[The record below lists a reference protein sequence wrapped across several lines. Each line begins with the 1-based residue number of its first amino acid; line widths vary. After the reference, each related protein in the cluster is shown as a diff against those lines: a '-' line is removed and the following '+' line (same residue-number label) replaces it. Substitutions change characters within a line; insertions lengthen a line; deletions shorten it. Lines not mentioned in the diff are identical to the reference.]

1 MFFGPVE
8 VKDGDRFYIQDG
20 KNLVVAYPPYEVA
33 PYAAGVVT
41 FAIPLDGLSDILA
54 VDIKYHL
61 RTLKIKLKSIYFS
74 RLKCYNKFSQR
85 GLHKLVESLLFKY
98 FER

>member
-20 KNLVVAYPPYEVA
+20 KNLVIAYPPYEVA

-41 FAIPLDGLSDILA
+41 FAIPLDGLSDIFA
-54 VDIKYHL
+54 VDIK
-61 RTLKIKLKSIYFS
+61 
-74 RLKCYNKFSQR
+74 
-85 GLHKLVESLLFKY
+85 
-98 FER
+98 